1 MSAMINVAAAGA
13 RLEFAEMGK
22 KAAYI
27 VSVATGKLL
36 LHAAYTGKYRAIM
49 EIERRVVTR
58 AMGVAFF
65 SHRFRVG

>member
-1 MSAMINVAAAGA
+1 MGAMINVAATGV
-13 RLEFAEMGK
+13 RLEFTQMGK
-22 KAAYI
+22 KAAHI

-36 LHAAYTGKYRAIM
+36 LHMAHTGKDGAIM

-65 SHRFRVG
+65 SHQLRGG